1 MCLFLNGRF
10 DETVSLISIDV
21 LQVIAIKLHPRILQD
36 ILRSDTL
43 LRLFL
48 EQFLQE
54 KASRCTHV
62 IWKL

>member
-10 DETVSLISIDV
+10 DETVRLVSIDV
-21 LQVIAIKLHPRILQD
+21 LQVIAIKLHPGIFED
-36 ILRSDTL
+36 ILGSDTL

-62 IWKL
+62 IWEL